1 MTWAVMTILKYRQK
15 WDGLSFIL
23 TKKDISDM
31 TNKECV
37 ERWAENI
44 IPAVFRAEDALLKN
58 KPEWKERI
66 ANATDDYMSDL
77 AKEYC
82 TEIAEIIVR
91 GADDF
96 DEEEGL

>member
-1 MTWAVMTILKYRQK
+1 MINLLLRQGIRLRLCLLK
-15 WDGLSFIL
+15 
-23 TKKDISDM
+23 ISDM

-37 ERWAENI
+37 ERWAEMI
-44 IPAVFRAEDALLKN
+44 IPAVFRAEDALLRN

-91 GADDF
+91 GAEDF

>member
-1 MTWAVMTILKYRQK
+1 
-15 WDGLSFIL
+15 
-23 TKKDISDM
+23 M

-37 ERWAENI
+37 ERWAEMI

-82 TEIAEIIVR
+82 REIAEIIVR
-91 GADDF
+91 GAEDF